1 MSFAAR
7 LFTCTAHLL
16 TIGLSIAALPL
27 HAVERI
33 SVATGGGQGN
43 GQSRHPAI
51 SGDGRYV
58 VFESD
63 ATTLVPGDSNDA
75 PDVFVRDR
83 QLGTTTRVSVTHA
96 GLQSAAGSHNPSI
109 SGNGARIA
117 FTSGG
122 QLLPDSGFHN
132 CYLLDRV
139 AGTLQILDR
148 RFGSGVPATA
158 VCKPPSIDLAGTRVA
173 FSSGDAFLL
182 PPGVDSN
189 GRPDVFVRDVAAG
202 STVRVNLGPGGV
214 QANLGAEDVRIAAGG
229 GHVVYSSL
237 ASNLVAG
244 DGNDVLDIFLST
256 LAGAT
261 TRVSVGSGG
270 AQPTEASSPVAA
282 TNFDGSLL
290 AFANASPNLPDWT
303 EHAESTLYLRVPSLD
318 ATVAVSLPL
327 SPSLVRESFNEEPD
341 FSASGR
347 WLVFWSGDQIIPGA
361 QDPGGV
367 HVIDLVEG
375 LIAVVGLAPGGTV
388 GNGNHFAPRISADG
402 RGIVWFSNAADLVP
416 NDSNGTWDVFYA
428 DNPLW
433 DDTLFADGFE

>member
-1 MSFAAR
+1 MSSATRLSTRAR
-7 LFTCTAHLL
+7 LLA
-16 TIGLSIAALPL
+16 IGLSAAALPL
-27 HAVERI
+27 QAVERI

-43 GQSRHPAI
+43 FQSRHPAI

-63 ATTLVPGDSNDA
+63 ATTLVTGDSNNA
-75 PDVFVRDR
+75 PDIFVRDR

-96 GLQSAAGSHNPSI
+96 GLQSDAGSHNPSI

-122 QLLPDSGFHN
+122 DLLPDSGFHN

-139 AGTLQILDR
+139 AGTVQILDR

-173 FSSGDAFLL
+173 FASGDAQLL

-189 GRPDVFVRDVAAG
+189 DRPDVFVRDLAAG
-202 STVRVNLGPGGV
+202 TTVRVNLGPGGV
-214 QANLGAEDVRIAAGG
+214 QGNVGAEDVRIAAGG

-237 ASNLVAG
+237 ANNLVAG
-244 DGNDVLDIFLST
+244 DSNNVLDIFLST

-261 TRVSVGSGG
+261 TRVSVGAGG
-270 AQPTEASSPVAA
+270 VQPTEASSRVAA

-290 AFANASPNLPDWT
+290 AFANASPNLPDWA
-303 EHAESTLYLRVPSLD
+303 EFAESTLYLRVPSTN
-318 ATVAVSLPL
+318 ATIAISLPL
-327 SPSLVRESFNEEPD
+327 LPTMVREGFNEEPD
-341 FSASGR
+341 FSATGR
-347 WLVFWSGDQIIPGA
+347 WLVFWSGDRIIPGPH
-361 QDPGGV
+361 DPGGV
-367 HVIDLVEG
+367 HVIDLIEG
-375 LIAVVGLAPGGTV
+375 TIAVVSLTHDGSDVAGGNNFGT
-388 GNGNHFAPRISADG
+388 RISADG
-402 RGIVWFSNAADLVP
+402 RGIVWYSNGTDLVA